1 MKKTLKKSI
10 AILLMTVLV
19 FSQFSIVFANE
30 GSENAAE
37 GQGKEISKIVEVMES
52 KIQQVNE
59 ADIVPGKVLVK
70 YRDDISAL
78 AKSTAAYQVSAAS
91 IKNYEEI
98 GISSLEISKEVN
110 VLEVVEELKKNPAIE
125 YAEPVYVVRSF
136 ETTVSDEVYSNDEYL
151 LNGWQWGLEAVNVN
165 GLWQEITEEEM
176 KKVTIAILDSG
187 VDLDHEDLADSII
200 DGYDFINNDTYAQD
214 DYGHGTHV
222 AGIAA
227 AIRNNSKGI
236 AGVASGSKIMPVKV
250 LDDKGI
256 GNTET
261 IVKGINYAVEKGAD
275 IINLSLGTPYR
286 SMAVEDSVNNAL
298 ANDVVVVAA
307 VGNDYSG
314 PVSYP
319 AAFEGVI
326 GVGAIDYYKYDFI
339 RASYS
344 NVGPEV
350 DLVAPGTDI
359 LSTIPMNQGSG
370 IGVEGY
376 DLKTGT
382 SMASPFVAGLAA
394 LLKADDPTLSYNEI
408 KAKLQENAID
418 IDIDVWDIYSK
429 DKYFGYGLINGDHDI
444 EALPPY
450 TFNRLVVD
458 ATREDYDGATMLSV
472 ELETQ
477 NHKGTVNEEVYGSF
491 NIMIWE
497 YMINDDEGNTL
508 EWVGEPKELSVID
521 VVYGYSEEEF
531 ELPQI
536 DNFVVYIE
544 GDDNYFNSNKKYL
557 NIGTIKGM
565 ISLPDDETA
574 PEGGINIQIDLN
586 YGFKDIYI
594 YDPRLLDNQVTI
606 PEGENSIHYSMQYPY
621 TGSRL
626 VKYTITDTD
635 SLYGKYVPKFYY
647 NSNGTVPL
655 EADSEN
661 VFLGREPVNNVN
673 VTVLKTD
680 DMNDDYGNNASST
693 KKINIEE
700 RIDGSLNYASDVD
713 YFEFE
718 VDEDGTY
725 KIYTEG
731 YTDTYGILL
740 DGNENLIDKDDDSSE
755 KYNFFISK
763 ELPKGIYYVKLE
775 GYNEYVTGEYTLV
788 IEKQVDD
795 YGDNFDTAESIAL
808 NQTVKG
814 VINNDY
820 DVDVFKFE
828 ISEKGVYEIF
838 AARDNYLGGIKIN
851 AMLYYD
857 NEDNIIDLEYS
868 DGYFISQIE
877 LSEGTYYLVIYG
889 HDEGEIG
896 EYELIIE
903 RNDIKIED
911 SNLEAVIR
919 EAIQD
924 FDSEHYL
931 RFSVYSNDDDIY
943 EIELTGGSLG
953 KDEYYIL
960 KDDVEKITKLIAN
973 DREISSLGGI
983 EYLINLQELI
993 LTNNNI
999 SDITPIGQLDNLYHL
1014 KLDNNSISN
1023 INPLSSMNQL
1033 TDLSLAQNQIN
1044 DISSLRG
1051 LENLSY
1057 LRISNN
1063 NINNISPLSGL
1074 SNLQYLYLADNNITN
1089 YEALGAYYASLAG
1102 KDFLT
1107 ASGVTISGA
1116 PKVDNTLTGQ
1126 YEFNA
1131 LDEGAQNHSAYRW
1144 LSSDSRNGTYT
1155 AIAGANGTTYK
1166 LKESED
1172 GKYIKFEVTP
1182 KTAEEEGIA
1191 VRSNAVGPITGEA
1204 PSGGGGGGGGGG
1216 GLPADEKETIERET
1230 GTITLVDED
1239 DKKQAKI
1246 DVDED
1251 ILKDILK
1258 NQAGTSAV
1266 IDVKTG
1272 ENVDVV
1278 EVEMEADI
1286 ISTANENSKS
1296 LVVETDRVSFKIEP
1310 GTLDIGSSNDKISLS
1325 ATKLSYDE
1333 IKDELPKTEG
1343 ESVSL
1348 VYDFNLSIG
1357 EKKITSFNK
1366 PMTITIDIDT
1376 SKIEDKDKVGVY
1388 YFNETDNQWEYLGGK
1403 VDEDGTITFTVHH
1416 FSAYTAMEYNKTFE
1430 DIVDHW
1436 AKEDIEKMASRHIA
1450 KGITE
1455 DKFAPKESIT
1465 RAEFAALLIRA
1476 LEIKENPDS
1485 VDFKDIAEDAWYK
1498 EVVSKAYG
1506 AGIVSGTEDNKFEP
1520 NNTITREQMATMIMR
1535 AYQHASGTR
1544 LGDIITTME
1553 IRFNDEAAASN
1564 WARRNIILSN
1574 AKGFMRGFPDGSFRP
1589 KANATRAQAI
1599 FVIKKLLVELDVIS
1613 E

>member
-1 MKKTLKKSI
+1 MKKSLKKSI
-10 AILLMTVLV
+10 AILLMTVLM
-19 FSQFSIVFANE
+19 FSQFSIAFANE
-30 GSENAAE
+30 GSEKVAE
-37 GQGKEISKIVEVMES
+37 EQGKEISKIVEVMES

-187 VDLDHEDLADSII
+187 VDLDHEDLKDSIVG
-200 DGYDFINNDTYAQD
+200 GYDFINNDDMAD
-214 DYGHGTHV
+214 DDRGHGTHV

-236 AGVASGSKIMPVKV
+236 AGVAGGSKIMPVKV
-250 LDDKGI
+250 LDENGE
-256 GNTET
+256 GSTET
-261 IVKGINYAVEKGAD
+261 VVKGINYAVENGAD
-275 IINLSLGTPYR
+275 IINLSLGTYYR
-286 SMAVEDSVNNAL
+286 SMAVEDAINNAL
-298 ANDVVVVAA
+298 VKDIVVVAA
-307 VGNDYSG
+307 VGNEYSRL
-314 PVSYP
+314 VSYP
-319 AAFEGVI
+319 AAFDGVI
-326 GVGAIDYYKYDFI
+326 GVGAIDYYVDAIK

-344 NVGPEV
+344 NRGLEV
-350 DLVAPGTDI
+350 DVAAPGNDI
-359 LSTIPMNQGSG
+359 LSTIPMNQDSSIG
-370 IGVEGY
+370 INGY
-376 DLKTGT
+376 DLKHGT

-394 LLKADDPTLSYNEI
+394 LIRANEPSLSYSEI
-408 KAKLQENAID
+408 EDKIKNNAVD
-418 IDIDVWDIYSK
+418 LGDLGK
-429 DKYFGYGLINGDHDI
+429 DDSYGYGLINGDDSS

-450 TFNRLVVD
+450 EFNELYFYMYGW
-458 ATREDYDGATMLSV
+458 DYAEESSILSV
-472 ELETQ
+472 NLRA
-477 NHKGTVNEEVYGSF
+477 NSSKGTVNEEVYGSF
-491 NIMIWE
+491 SLMMRE
-497 YMINDDEGNTL
+497 YQINENDSKEWIDEPQELTVIDMVYGRGNTSL
-508 EWVGEPKELSVID
+508 EFSKT
-521 VVYGYSEEEF
+521 
-531 ELPQI
+531 
-536 DNFVVYIE
+536 DNCVLYVE
-544 GDDNYFNSNKKYL
+544 GKDNYFNSNMRYFE
-557 NIGTIKGM
+557 NSSISGT
-565 ISLPDDETA
+565 ISLPEGEVA
-574 PEGGINIQIDLN
+574 PEGGLDVKIDLN
-586 YGFKDIYI
+586 YTIDDLFDFDHSKI
-594 YDPRLLDNQVTI
+594 LNQLTI
-606 PEGENSIHYSMQYPY
+606 PEGENSIQYKIIFPFIGHY
-621 TGSRL
+621 RIE
-626 VKYTITDTD
+626 YTISEYDD
-635 SLYGKYVPKFYY
+635 IKGQYVTKGYY
-647 NSNGTVPL
+647 NSNGTTAL
-655 EADSEN
+655 SFNAEMIL
-661 VFLGREPVNNVN
+661 LGKEDLDGIYIEIIN
-673 VTVLKTD
+673 TE
-680 DMNDDYGNNASST
+680 DMKDDYGNNIST
-693 KKINIEE
+693 AKTMNIGD
-700 RIDGSLNYASDVD
+700 RIEGETNYTADVD
-713 YFEFE
+713 YFKFE
-718 VDEDGTY
+718 VENPGIY

-731 YTDTYGILL
+731 PSDTDGILF
-740 DGNENLIDKDDDSSE
+740 DENEESIVRSYYSHSRNDWNFLITE
-755 KYNFFISK
+755 
-763 ELPKGIYYVKLE
+763 ELSKGIYYIEVS
-775 GYNEYVTGEYTLV
+775 GNEWSIGKYTLIV
-788 IEKQVDD
+788 ESGEDD
-795 YGDNFDTAESIAL
+795 YGDSLDNAGAISL
-808 NQTVKG
+808 NQFIYG
-814 VINNDY
+814 MISDS
-820 DVDVFKFE
+820 DDIDVFEFKIDE
-828 ISEKGVYEIF
+828 EGTYKISAMGDTFAGGADINGV
-838 AARDNYLGGIKIN
+838 
-851 AMLYYD
+851 LYD
-857 NEDNIIDLEYS
+857 EDENIIHSETEGFYM
-868 DGYFISQIE
+868 FQE
-877 LSEGTYYLVIYG
+877 LSKGTYYLEVQGY
-889 HDEGEIG
+889 DEYEKG
-896 EYELIIE
+896 EYRVLVE
-903 RNDIKIED
+903 RQDIKID
-911 SNLEAVIR
+911 DPNLEKAVR
-919 EAIQD
+919 EAID
-924 FDSEHYL
+924 NSDYGYWHIYTAESSSEDS
-931 RFSVYSNDDDIY
+931 YSGGSGGSSGDSSDIY
-943 EIELTGGSLG
+943 
-953 KDEYYIL
+953 

-973 DREISSLGGI
+973 DKEISSLGGI
-983 EYLINLQELI
+983 EYLINLQELS
-993 LTNNNI
+993 LSGNNI
-999 SDITPIGQLDNLYHL
+999 TDITPIGQLEDLYHL

-1033 TDLSLAQNQIN
+1033 TDLSLAQNQIS

-1051 LENLSY
+1051 LEHLSY

-1074 SNLQYLYLADNNITN
+1074 SNLQYLYLVDNNITN

-1107 ASGVTISGA
+1107 ASGVTISGT

-1589 KANATRAQAI
+1589 KENATRAQAI